1 MTHEVLRMATG
12 DVTAYELLNTDA
24 YLLSNWTRQ
33 TDQSYIDW
41 TATMPERGMT
51 APFVGGLERGSG
63 ILYGNYSG
71 IIEFFLL
78 TELMQ
83 QYITTNILNDKP
95 IEIVTVY
102 AYDDFSRELAVFT
115 GEMVAPYA
123 ANAETTYTPSGHRVF
138 ANNQYGFRS
147 GTKKQI
153 TVIGSETT
161 LELITDESGYL
172 IGDETQS

>member
-1 MTHEVLRMATG
+1 MTYAVERIATG
-12 DVTAYELLNTDA
+12 DVTAYALLNTSS
-24 YLLSNWTRQ
+24 YLLSNWAIQ
-33 TDQSYIDW
+33 TDQTYIEW
-41 TATMPERGMT
+41 SATMPEYGMR

-83 QYITTNILNDKP
+83 QYITANILNSKP
-95 IEIVTVY
+95 VEIVTIY
-102 AYDDFSRELAVFT
+102 AYDDFSRELAIFT
-115 GEMVAPYA
+115 GELVAPYA
-123 ANAETTYTPSGHRVF
+123 ANAESTYRPAGHRIY
-138 ANNQYGFRS
+138 ANNQYLMRGA
-147 GTKKQI
+147 TKKFV

-161 LELITDESGYL
+161 LELITDENGYL